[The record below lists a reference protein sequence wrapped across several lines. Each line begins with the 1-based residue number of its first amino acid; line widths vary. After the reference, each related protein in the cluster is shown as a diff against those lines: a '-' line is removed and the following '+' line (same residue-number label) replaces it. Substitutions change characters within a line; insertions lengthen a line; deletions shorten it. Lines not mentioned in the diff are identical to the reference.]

1 MGERGI
7 HALLCGGIQPEVFMA
22 RRYLV
27 TTYSSNWGDQIRDSG
42 CYPHNVYRD
51 PSAAQE
57 EAMRRQ
63 AQGVRGVVIYPFDI
77 PAIVNN
83 C

>member
-1 MGERGI
+1 MRERAIQLLLYGGI
-7 HALLCGGIQPEVFMA
+7 HSGAFMA

-27 TTYSSNWGDQIRDSG
+27 TTYSDNWSDQIRDSG

-63 AQGVRGVVIYPFDI
+63 SLGVKGVVIYPFDI
-77 PAIVNN
+77 PANVTKG
-83 C
+83 